1 METQAQSEISSSLG
15 SLTDEMNKLN
25 INDQSTVVS
34 TSIKSKSKSEKKRI
48 GFCFDERMLL
58 HRDSKHV
65 HQECPERAMSVY
77 LNLVLKDLIP
87 KLIRIQCEEAKEEDI
102 LRVHTQEYLD
112 KIKSISENAK
122 DKNITNHNL
131 SEKDSYDNYATF
143 ESASLAAGGLLS
155 ICKNILSKK
164 IEHGYAIIRPP
175 GHHADMSTA
184 KGFCI
189 FNSVAIAVKYILN
202 KNPKTK
208 IAILDWDV
216 HHGDG
221 TQAIFY
227 KDDNPLFISIHRH
240 DNGKFYPFKTGF
252 VKEKGEENTKGLGFN
267 INIPL
272 DTKCV
277 ISKGAS
283 CIGDAE
289 YINIFEKIVMPV
301 LTEYNP
307 DIIFISCGYDA
318 GENDFSGCLKCTPF
332 AYAFMTEK
340 LLSLNKNLIFALEG
354 GYTLDT
360 IRRCS
365 ETTIRTLLGEEIPWK
380 GTMIQ
385 NYLDFNNDNFFN
397 LDFLINNY
405 DILFRIVPYVAE
417 HINKIIDEH
426 KIFWKC
432 LQNNNLNIKEKF
444 IKKEKEEKT
453 EETSDSKENKDN
465 KINKENTFSEF
476 ILRKDIIPTDNEQS
490 NMDLLIP
497 YLFLEKDDFY
507 KKNEEFIVFK
517 IGEEL
522 INNKND
528 ICLYYKKKLLSY
540 RTCLTELKFNIEGV
554 KFTKLRA
561 NATKIAQL
569 LNWNRDEMKYD
580 MNSNII
586 SEILMLFF
594 QNLKMKNKEVL
605 KLLDS
610 FIKKIK
616 EKFGDIIDLYNCDL
630 IIIPRVVKT
639 EENEKN
645 KQEPK
650 KKFKL
655 ISKKDKIEFD
665 FYINGVKNKNICLYN
680 KDNQN
685 LNKKNFIKGLEG
697 LRKFINENVMN

>member
-1 METQAQSEISSSLG
+1 METSSKSEISSTLG
-15 SLTDEMNKLN
+15 SLTEEIEKLN
-25 INDQSTVVS
+25 LNDESSILST
-34 TSIKSKSKSEKKRI
+34 KSKTKNEKRKI

-58 HRDSKHV
+58 HRDSKNI

-77 LNLVLKDLIP
+77 INLVIKEITK
-87 KLIRIQCEEAKEEDI
+87 KLIRIKCEEAKDEDI
-102 LRVHTQEYLD
+102 LRVHTKEYLD
-112 KIKSISENAK
+112 KIKSISENSK
-122 DKNITNHNL
+122 DKNVTNHNL
-131 SEKDSYDNYATF
+131 SEKDSYDNYATY
-143 ESASLAAGGLLS
+143 ESASLATGGLISL
-155 ICKNILSKK
+155 CKNILSKK
-164 IEHGYAIIRPP
+164 IDHGYAIIRPP

-189 FNSVAIAVKYILN
+189 FNSVAVAVKYILN
-202 KNPKTK
+202 KNPKMK

-252 VKEKGEENTKGLGFN
+252 IKEKGEENTKGLGFN
-267 INIPL
+267 MNIPL

-277 ISKGAS
+277 ISKGPS

-289 YINIFEKIVMPV
+289 YVNIFENIIMPS

-318 GENDFSGCLKCTPF
+318 GEYDFSGCLKCTPF

-365 ETTIRTLLGEEIPWK
+365 ETTIRTLLGEDIPWK
-380 GTMIQ
+380 GVMIQ
-385 NYLDFNNDNFFN
+385 NYLEFNLDNDFN

-405 DILFRIVPYVAE
+405 EKIFRVVPYVAE
-417 HINKIIDEH
+417 HLNEIIDEH
-426 KIFWKC
+426 KQLWKC
-432 LQNNNLNIKEKF
+432 LENKKFIVKEKYK
-444 IKKEKEEKT
+444 KKEIEKD
-453 EETSDSKENKDN
+453 EKLEENKDN
-465 KINKENTFSEF
+465 KTNKDKAFSEY
-476 ILRKDIIPTDNEQS
+476 ILRKDILPIENEKS
-490 NMDLLIP
+490 NIKELLIP
-497 YLFLEKDDFY
+497 FLFLDKDDFY
-507 KKNEEFIVFK
+507 KKNEEFIAFK

-522 INNKND
+522 INDKND
-528 ICLYYKKKLLSY
+528 KCLYYKKKILAY

-605 KLLDS
+605 KLLDA

-616 EKFGDIIDLYNCDL
+616 EKLNYSIDLYNCDL
-630 IIIPRVVKT
+630 IVIPRIIKS
-639 EENEKN
+639 EENEKS
-645 KQEPK
+645 KQDPK

-655 ISKKDKIEFD
+655 FSKKDKIEFD
-665 FYINGVKNKNICLYN
+665 FYINGVKNKNIYIYN

-685 LNKKNFIKGLEG
+685 CNKRNFIKGLEG

>member
-1 METQAQSEISSSLG
+1 METNPLQAMPSLT
-15 SLTDEMNKLN
+15 SLTDEMGKLN
-25 INDQSTVVS
+25 LNDNISQISST
-34 TSIKSKSKSEKKRI
+34 TNATNKSKKRKI

-77 LNLVLKDLIP
+77 INLVLKELTN
-87 KLIRIQCEEAKEEDI
+87 KLIRIQCEEAKEEDL
-102 LRVHTQEYLD
+102 LRVHTEEYLN
-112 KIKSISENAK
+112 KIKEISENNS
-122 DKNITNHNL
+122 KNKNVTNHHL
-131 SEKDSYDNYATF
+131 SEKDSYDNFATY
-143 ESASLAAGGLLS
+143 ESAKLATGSLIE

-184 KGFCI
+184 RGFCI
-189 FNSVAIAVKYILN
+189 FNSVAVAVKYILN
-202 KNPKTK
+202 KNDKIK

-227 KDDNPLFISIHRH
+227 NEQNPLFISIHRH

-252 VKEKGEENTKGLGFN
+252 VEEKGDQNGIGYN

-272 DTKCV
+272 DTKCA
-277 ISKGAS
+277 ISKGPS

-289 YINIFEKIVMPV
+289 YINIFEKIIMPC

-318 GENDFSGCLKCTPF
+318 GENDFSGCLKCSPF
-332 AYAFMTEK
+332 VYAFMTER

-360 IRRCS
+360 IKRMS

-380 GTMIQ
+380 GNMVQ

-397 LDFLINNY
+397 LDYLMNNWEN
-405 DILFRIVPYVAE
+405 IFRVVPYVAE
-417 HINKIIDEH
+417 HLNIIIDEH
-426 KIFWKC
+426 KKNWKC
-432 LQNNNLNIKEKF
+432 LENNNIK
-444 IKKEKEEKT
+444 IKDKYKPKKIE
-453 EETSDSKENKDN
+453 ENKD
-465 KINKENTFSEF
+465 KENTNNNVNNNFF
-476 ILRKDIIPTDNEQS
+476 LRKDVLSNEQ
-490 NMDLLIP
+490 NNINEILTPLL
-497 YLFLEKDDFY
+497 LLNKEDFY
-507 KKNEEFIVFK
+507 NKHEEFIIFK

-522 INNKND
+522 VNNKND
-528 ICLYYKKKLLSY
+528 INAYYNKKILSY
-540 RTCLTELKFNIEGV
+540 RTCLKELKFNIESI

-561 NATKIAQL
+561 NATRIYQL
-569 LNWNRDEMKYD
+569 LNWDRDEMKYD

-605 KLLDS
+605 ALLDS
-610 FIKKIK
+610 FIKKMKNILNN
-616 EKFGDIIDLYNCDL
+616 IDLFNCDL
-630 IIIPRVVKT
+630 IIIPKIIPL
-639 EENEKN
+639 EDNDKN
-645 KQEPK
+645 TPK
-650 KKFKL
+650 KKTKL
-655 ISKKDKIEFD
+655 FSKKDKIEFE
-665 FYINGVKNKNICLYN
+665 FFINGIKNKNISVYSNENSSMN
-680 KDNQN
+680 KQ
-685 LNKKNFIKGLEG
+685 NFIKGLEG
-697 LRKFINENVMN
+697 LRNFINENVMN

>member
-1 METQAQSEISSSLG
+1 METNPLQAMPSLT
-15 SLTDEMNKLN
+15 SLTDEMGKLN
-25 INDQSTVVS
+25 LNDNISQISST
-34 TSIKSKSKSEKKRI
+34 TNATNKSKKRKI

-77 LNLVLKDLIP
+77 INLVLKELTN
-87 KLIRIQCEEAKEEDI
+87 KLIRIQCEEAKEEDL
-102 LRVHTQEYLD
+102 LRVHTEEYLN
-112 KIKSISENAK
+112 KIKEISENNS
-122 DKNITNHNL
+122 KNKNVTNHHL
-131 SEKDSYDNYATF
+131 SEKDSYDNFATY
-143 ESASLAAGGLLS
+143 ESAKLATGSLIE

-184 KGFCI
+184 RGFCI
-189 FNSVAIAVKYILN
+189 FNSVAVAVKYILN
-202 KNPKTK
+202 KNDKIK

-227 KDDNPLFISIHRH
+227 NEQNPLFISIHRH

-252 VKEKGEENTKGLGFN
+252 VGEKGDQNGVGYN

-272 DTKCV
+272 DTKCA
-277 ISKGAS
+277 ISKGPS

-289 YINIFEKIVMPV
+289 YINIFEKIIMPC

-318 GENDFSGCLKCTPF
+318 GENDFSGCLKCSPF
-332 AYAFMTEK
+332 AYAFMTER

-360 IRRCS
+360 IKRMS

-380 GTMIQ
+380 GNMVQ

-397 LDFLINNY
+397 LDYLMNNWEN
-405 DILFRIVPYVAE
+405 IFRVVPYVAE
-417 HINKIIDEH
+417 HLNIIIDEH
-426 KIFWKC
+426 KKNWKC
-432 LQNNNLNIKEKF
+432 LEINNIK
-444 IKKEKEEKT
+444 IKDKYKPKKT
-453 EETSDSKENKDN
+453 EENKD
-465 KINKENTFSEF
+465 KENTNTNVNNNFF
-476 ILRKDIIPTDNEQS
+476 LRKDVLSNEQ
-490 NMDLLIP
+490 NNINEILTPLL
-497 YLFLEKDDFY
+497 LLNKEDFY
-507 KKNEEFIVFK
+507 NKHEEFIIFK

-522 INNKND
+522 VNNKND
-528 ICLYYKKKLLSY
+528 INAYYNKKILSY
-540 RTCLTELKFNIEGV
+540 RTCLKELKFNIESI

-561 NATKIAQL
+561 NATRIYQL
-569 LNWNRDEMKYD
+569 LNWDRDEMKYD

-605 KLLDS
+605 ALLDS
-610 FIKKIK
+610 FIKKMKNILNN
-616 EKFGDIIDLYNCDL
+616 IDLFNCDL
-630 IIIPRVVKT
+630 IIIPKIIPL
-639 EENEKN
+639 EDNDKN
-645 KQEPK
+645 TPK
-650 KKFKL
+650 KKMKL
-655 ISKKDKIEFD
+655 FSKKDKIEFE
-665 FYINGVKNKNICLYN
+665 FFINGIKNKNISVYSIENSSMN
-680 KDNQN
+680 KQ
-685 LNKKNFIKGLEG
+685 NFIKGLEG
-697 LRKFINENVMN
+697 LRNFINENVMN